1 MRPAVLQY
9 PAPPGNLPWAFPVAS
24 AVITKPPNRGHMAN
38 WFGSMNVRERRTFW
52 ACFTGWAL
60 DAMDVQLYAV
70 IMPTLIA
77 VWGMSQ
83 AQAGTLGTAALLFS
97 SLGGWLAG
105 ILADKFGRATV
116 LRYTIVWFALFTFLS
131 GFTQSFEQLLF
142 TRSMQ
147 GLGFGGEWAAGAA
160 LMSEVID
167 KRIRGRA
174 VGSVQGGW
182 SVGYGTAVLLFTIVF
197 SVAPPETAWRYLFF
211 LGLFPAFFA
220 LWIRRY
226 VEEPEVFRE
235 MRATS
240 ADRRFQ
246 FLEIFGP
253 GLRRRTIL
261 ASMLAAGGLGGNY
274 TTLTWL
280 ATYLKTVRNLSVLG
294 TGGYLGVNIFG
305 SFLGY
310 IISAHLSD
318 WLGRRKTFVIMA
330 CAAAVT
336 VAAYTLLP
344 LSNTAVLLLGF
355 PLGFCQ
361 SGIIAGMGATFAE
374 LFPTRV
380 RATGQ
385 GFSYNTGRAVGSFVP
400 ALVGVLAAGLG
411 LGPAMGLCASCSYVF
426 VLIATAMLPE
436 TRGRELEMA
445 VDEAARSA
453 LPRFAAA
460 PVPSFGEK

>member
-1 MRPAVLQY
+1 
-9 PAPPGNLPWAFPVAS
+9 
-24 AVITKPPNRGHMAN
+24 
-38 WFGSMNVRERRTFW
+38 MNVRERRTFW

-70 IMPTLIA
+70 VMPTLIA

-105 ILADKFGRATV
+105 ILADRFGRAAI
-116 LRYTIVWFALFTFLS
+116 LRLTIVWFALFTFLS
-131 GFTQSFEQLLF
+131 GFTQSYEQLLF

-147 GLGFGGEWAAGAA
+147 GLGFGGEWAAGAV

-167 KRIRGRA
+167 KRVRGRA
-174 VGSVQGGW
+174 VGSVQSGW
-182 SVGYGTAVLLFTIVF
+182 SVGYGMAVLLFTLVF

-211 LGLFPAFFA
+211 LGLLPAFFV

-226 VEEPEVFRE
+226 VEEPAVFRE
-235 MRATS
+235 TQAKAKTS
-240 ADRRFQ
+240 GGGRLQ

-274 TTLTWL
+274 VTLTWL
-280 ATYLKTVRNLSVLG
+280 ATYLRTVRNLSVLG
-294 TGGYLGVNIFG
+294 TGSYLGFNIFG

-310 IISAHLSD
+310 VISAHLSD
-318 WLGRRKTFVIMA
+318 WLGRRRTFVLMA

-336 VAAYTLLP
+336 VAGYTLLP

-355 PLGFCQ
+355 PLGFFQ

-400 ALVGVLAAGLG
+400 ALVGVLAANLG
-411 LGPAMGLCASCSYVF
+411 LGTAMGLCAACAYVF
-426 VLIATAMLPE
+426 VLIATSMLPE
-436 TRGRELEMA
+436 TRGRELETTVEEHARTA
-445 VDEAARSA
+445 V
-453 LPRFAAA
+453 PGYVA
-460 PVPSFGEK
+460 PPFPSR

>member
-1 MRPAVLQY
+1 
-9 PAPPGNLPWAFPVAS
+9 
-24 AVITKPPNRGHMAN
+24 MAN
-38 WFGSMNVRERRTFW
+38 WFTSMNVRERRTFW

-70 IMPTLIA
+70 VMPTLIA
-77 VWGMSQ
+77 LWGMSQ
-83 AQAGTLGTAALLFS
+83 AEAGTLGTAALLFS

-105 ILADKFGRATV
+105 ILADRFGRAAV
-116 LRYTIVWFALFTFLS
+116 LRLTIVWFAFFTFLS
-131 GFTQSFEQLLF
+131 GFTTSFEQLLF

-147 GLGFGGEWAAGAA
+147 GLGFGGEWAAGAV

-174 VGSVQGGW
+174 VGSVQSGW
-182 SVGYGTAVLLFTIVF
+182 SVGYGLAVLLFTVVF
-197 SVAPPETAWRYLFF
+197 SIAPAEQAWRYLFF
-211 LGLFPAFFA
+211 LGLLPAFFT

-226 VEEPEVFRE
+226 VEEPEVFL
-235 MRATS
+235 ATKAAAPDAS
-240 ADRRFQ
+240 RFQ

-274 TTLTWL
+274 VTLTWL
-280 ATYLKTVRNLSVLG
+280 ATYLRTVRGLSVLG
-294 TGGYLGVNIFG
+294 IGGYLGFNILG
-305 SFLGY
+305 SFCGY
-310 IISAHLSD
+310 VISAHLSD

-336 VAAYTLLP
+336 VTSYTLLP
-344 LSNTAVLLLGF
+344 LSSTAVLLLGF
-355 PLGFCQ
+355 PLGFFQ

-385 GFSYNTGRAVGSFVP
+385 GFSYNTGRAVGSLVP
-400 ALVGVLAAGLG
+400 ALVGFAAANLG
-411 LGPAMGLCASCSYVF
+411 LGTAMGLCAACAYVF
-426 VLIATAMLPE
+426 VLIASALLPE
-436 TRGRELEMA
+436 TRGRELESGVSGA
-445 VDEAARSA
+445 EAPLRGDLLPVHHQLQHGGTPGSARA
-453 LPRFAAA
+453 IER
-460 PVPSFGEK
+460 

>member
-1 MRPAVLQY
+1 
-9 PAPPGNLPWAFPVAS
+9 
-24 AVITKPPNRGHMAN
+24 MAN
-38 WFGSMNVRERRTFW
+38 WFTSMNVRERRTFW

-70 IMPTLIA
+70 VMPTLIA

-83 AQAGTLGTAALLFS
+83 AQAGTLATTALLFS
-97 SLGGWLAG
+97 SVGGWLAG
-105 ILADKFGRATV
+105 ILADRFGRVAV
-116 LRYTIVWFALFTFLS
+116 LRITIVWFALFTFLS

-147 GLGFGGEWAAGAA
+147 GIGFGGEWAAGAV

-174 VGSVQGGW
+174 VGSVQSGW

-197 SVAPPETAWRYLFF
+197 SVAPPEMAWRYLFF
-211 LGLFPAFFA
+211 LGLLPAFFA

-235 MRATS
+235 ARATS
-240 ADRRFQ
+240 GDRTFQ

-253 GLRRRTIL
+253 GLRRRTFL

-274 TTLTWL
+274 VTLTWL

-294 TGGYLGVNIFG
+294 TGGYLGFNICG

-310 IISAHLSD
+310 VISAHLSD

-330 CAAAVT
+330 CCAAVT
-336 VAAYTLLP
+336 VSTYTLVP
-344 LSNTAVLLLGF
+344 LGNTAVLLLGF
-355 PLGFCQ
+355 PLGFFQ

-385 GFSYNTGRAVGSFVP
+385 GFSYNTGRAVGSLVP

-411 LGPAMGLCASCSYVF
+411 LGTAMGLCAASAYVF

-436 TRGRELEMA
+436 TRGRELETA
-445 VDEAARSA
+445 VEGHAESA
-453 LPRFAAA
+453 LPRYAAT
-460 PVPSFGEK
+460 PVPS

>member
-1 MRPAVLQY
+1 V
-9 PAPPGNLPWAFPVAS
+9 
-24 AVITKPPNRGHMAN
+24 AN
-38 WFGSMNVRERRTFW
+38 WFASMKVRERRTFW

-70 IMPTLIA
+70 VMPTLIA

-105 ILADKFGRATV
+105 ILADRFGRVAV
-116 LRYTIVWFALFTFLS
+116 LRLTIVWFALFTFLS

-147 GLGFGGEWAAGAA
+147 GLGFGGEWAAGAV

-174 VGSVQGGW
+174 VGSVQSGW

-197 SVAPPETAWRYLFF
+197 SVAPPEMAWRYLFF
-211 LGLFPAFFA
+211 LGLLPAFFA

-226 VEEPEVFRE
+226 VEEPDVFRE

-240 ADRRFQ
+240 GDRTFQ

-253 GLRRRTIL
+253 GLRRRTFL

-274 TTLTWL
+274 VVLTWL
-280 ATYLKTVRNLSVLG
+280 ATYLRTVRGLSVLG
-294 TGGYLGVNIFG
+294 TGGYLGFNILG

-310 IISAHLSD
+310 VISAHLSD

-344 LSNTAVLLLGF
+344 LSSTAVLLLGF
-355 PLGFCQ
+355 PLGFFQ

-385 GFSYNTGRAVGSFVP
+385 GFSYNTGRAVGSMVP

-411 LGPAMGLCASCSYVF
+411 LGPAMGLCAACAYVF
-426 VLIATAMLPE
+426 VLIAAALLPE
-436 TRGRELEMA
+436 TRGRELEA
-445 VDEAARSA
+445 TVEEHAGSA
-453 LPRFAAA
+453 LPRFAAP

>member
-1 MRPAVLQY
+1 V
-9 PAPPGNLPWAFPVAS
+9 
-24 AVITKPPNRGHMAN
+24 AN
-38 WFGSMNVRERRTFW
+38 WFTSMNVRERRTFW

-70 IMPTLIA
+70 VMPTLIA
-77 VWGMSQ
+77 AWGMSQ

-97 SLGGWLAG
+97 SVGGWLAG
-105 ILADKFGRATV
+105 ILADRFGRVAV
-116 LRYTIVWFALFTFLS
+116 LRLTIVWFALFTFLS

-147 GLGFGGEWAAGAA
+147 GLGFGGEWAAGAV

-167 KRIRGRA
+167 KRFRGRA
-174 VGSVQGGW
+174 VGSVQSGW
-182 SVGYGTAVLLFTIVF
+182 SVGYATAVLLFTIVF
-197 SVAPPETAWRYLFF
+197 SVAPPEMAWRYLFF
-211 LGLFPAFFA
+211 LGLLPAFFA

-226 VEEPEVFRE
+226 MEEPETFQE

-240 ADRRFQ
+240 AGRPFQ
-246 FLEIFGP
+246 FLEIFGR

-261 ASMLAAGGLGGNY
+261 ASMLAAGALGGNY
-274 TTLTWL
+274 VTLTWL
-280 ATYLKTVRNLSVLG
+280 ATYLKTVRGLSVLG
-294 TGGYLGVNIFG
+294 TGGFLGFNILG

-310 IISAHLSD
+310 VISAHLSD

-344 LSNTAVLLLGF
+344 LGNTAVLLLGF
-355 PLGFCQ
+355 PLGFFQ

-385 GFSYNTGRAVGSFVP
+385 GFSYNTGRAVGSLVP

-411 LGPAMGLCASCSYVF
+411 LGPAMGICAACAYVF

-436 TRGRELEMA
+436 TRGRELETG
-445 VDEAARSA
+445 VEEQPGAAI
-453 LPRFAAA
+453 PHYAA
-460 PVPSFGEK
+460 PPLRS

>member
-1 MRPAVLQY
+1 
-9 PAPPGNLPWAFPVAS
+9 
-24 AVITKPPNRGHMAN
+24 MAN
-38 WFGSMNVRERRTFW
+38 WFTTMNVREKRTFW

-70 IMPTLIA
+70 VMPTLIA

-83 AQAGTLGTAALLFS
+83 AEAGTLGTAALLFS

-105 ILADKFGRATV
+105 ILADRYGRVAV
-116 LRYTIVWFALFTFLS
+116 LKLTIVWFAFFTFLS
-131 GFTQSFEQLLF
+131 GFTNSFEQLLF

-147 GLGFGGEWAAGAA
+147 GLGFGGEWAAGAV

-174 VGSVQGGW
+174 VGSVQSGW
-182 SVGYGTAVLLFTIVF
+182 SVGYGMAVLLFTVVF
-197 SVAPPETAWRYLFF
+197 SIAPPEMAWRYLFF
-211 LGLFPAFFA
+211 LGLIPAFLA

-226 VEEPEVFRE
+226 VDEPEVFRE
-235 MRATS
+235 AQATAPPRS
-240 ADRRFQ
+240 SLQ

-253 GLRRRTIL
+253 TLRRRTIL

-274 TTLTWL
+274 VTLTWL
-280 ATYLKTVRNLSVLG
+280 ATYLRTVRNLSVLG
-294 TGGYLGVNIFG
+294 TGAYLGFNILG
-305 SFLGY
+305 SFCGY
-310 IISAHLSD
+310 VISAHLSD
-318 WLGRRKTFVIMA
+318 WMGRRKTFVIMA

-336 VAAYTLLP
+336 VASYTLLP
-344 LSNTAVLLLGF
+344 LSPTAVLLLGF
-355 PLGFCQ
+355 PLGFFQ

-400 ALVGVLAAGLG
+400 ALVGVLAANLG
-411 LGPAMGLCASCSYVF
+411 LGTAMGLCAACAYVF
-426 VLIATAMLPE
+426 VLIATSMLPE
-436 TRGRELEMA
+436 TRGRELETTVA
-445 VDEAARSA
+445 EDPDRPPLTRPAAARA
-453 LPRFAAA
+453 
-460 PVPSFGEK
+460 

>member
-1 MRPAVLQY
+1 
-9 PAPPGNLPWAFPVAS
+9 
-24 AVITKPPNRGHMAN
+24 
-38 WFGSMNVRERRTFW
+38 MNVREKRTFW

-60 DAMDVQLYAV
+60 DAMDVQFYAV
-70 IMPTLIA
+70 VMPTLIA

-105 ILADKFGRATV
+105 ILADRFGRAAV
-116 LRYTIVWFALFTFLS
+116 LRLTIVWFALFTFLS

-147 GLGFGGEWAAGAA
+147 GLGFGGEWAAGAV

-174 VGSVQGGW
+174 VGSVQSGW
-182 SVGYGTAVLLFTIVF
+182 SVGYGTAVILFMIVF
-197 SVAPPETAWRYLFF
+197 SVAPPEMAWRYLFF
-211 LGLFPAFFA
+211 LGLLPAFFT

-235 MRATS
+235 MRATTP
-240 ADRRFQ
+240 ARGGLQ

-274 TTLTWL
+274 VVLTWL
-280 ATYLKTVRNLSVLG
+280 ATYLRTVRGLSVLG
-294 TGGYLGVNIFG
+294 TGGYLGFNILG

-310 IISAHLSD
+310 VISAHLSD

-330 CAAAVT
+330 CSAAVT
-336 VAAYTLLP
+336 VAVYTLLP
-344 LSNTAVLLLGF
+344 LGDTAVLLLGF
-355 PLGFCQ
+355 PLGFFQ

-385 GFSYNTGRAVGSFVP
+385 GFSYNTGRAMGSMVP
-400 ALVGVLAAGLG
+400 ALVGVLAGSIGLG
-411 LGPAMGLCASCSYVF
+411 SAMGLCAASAYVL
-426 VLIATAMLPE
+426 VLIAAALLPE
-436 TRGRELEMA
+436 TRGRELATA
-445 VDEAARSA
+445 VAQPAVALAPAQALSRRSG
-453 LPRFAAA
+453 
-460 PVPSFGEK
+460 VI